1 MSLSESEPEP
11 RKTKRSRDA
20 DYRRRVRQ
28 GTAAAGRKVLLVAVP
43 GELVAEVDGFK
54 HAHGLGRRDDA
65 IERIL
70 SDYFRRTPQPE
81 RKQP

>member
-1 MSLSESEPEP
+1 MSLSESLPAP
-11 RKTKRSRDA
+11 RNTKRTRDA
-20 DYRRRVRQ
+20 DYRRRVREDV
-28 GTAAAGRKVLLVAVP
+28 AAAGRKVLLVAVP

-70 SDYFRRTPQPE
+70 SDYFARTAPT
-81 RKQP
+81 RKDAP